1 MKTLFKAGSYKQQ
14 YQYKSF
20 NPTPINKPFEWE
32 DQKINLLL
40 AEAMRLLGELNAY
53 STLVPDVEYFIK
65 MHIAKEAITSSRIEG
80 TKTRM
85 DEALR
90 PKEDVD
96 PERRDDW
103 KEVQNYIAAMN
114 HAIKE
119 LRELPLSIRLIRNA
133 HRELLTSVRGEY
145 KTPGEVR
152 TSQNWIGGSN
162 LQNAVFVPPHPDEL
176 PELLTDLEK
185 FWHNR
190 QLEIP
195 LLIRAAMSHYQF
207 ETIHPF
213 LDGNGRTGRLLIT
226 LQMVEAGILQK
237 PTLYLSDFFERNKG
251 AYYDALTVVRASSDI
266 EQWIKFFLTGVVETA
281 TKGKETFEKIV
292 VLRRRYE
299 QKIMEMGRR
308 AELGQKLLFGL
319 FSQPIMTINQ
329 VAEKFNVAFITATR
343 LVNEFEQKGIL
354 KEKTGYSRN
363 RSFELFEYVALFEK

>member
-1 MKTLFKAGSYKQQ
+1 MKTSFKAGSYKQQ
-14 YQYKSF
+14 DQYKSF
-20 NPTPINKPFEWE
+20 SPSPINKPFEWQ

-40 AEAMRLLGELNAY
+40 ADAMQVLGELNAY
-53 STLVPDVEYFIK
+53 STLVPDVNYFIK

-103 KEVQNYIAAMN
+103 KEVQNYIEAMH

-119 LRELPLSIRLIRNA
+119 LHNLPLSMRLIKSA
-133 HRELLTSVRGEY
+133 HKILLTSVRGEH
-145 KTPGEVR
+145 KTPGEIR

-162 LQNAVFVPPHPDEL
+162 LQNAVFVPPHPTEL
-176 PELLTDLEK
+176 PELLSDLEK
-185 FWHNR
+185 FWHNK

-195 LLIRAAMSHYQF
+195 LLIKTAMSHYQF

-226 LQMVEAGILQK
+226 LQLVEAGVLEK

-251 AYYDALTVVRASSDI
+251 AYYDALTVVRASDDI
-266 EQWIKFFLTGVVETA
+266 EQWVKFFLTGVVETA
-281 TKGKETFEKIV
+281 TKGKSTFEKIIS
-292 VLRRRYE
+292 LRRRYE

-308 AELGQKLLFGL
+308 AELGQEFLLTL

-329 VAEKFNVAFITATR
+329 IAEKFGIAFITATR
-343 LVNEFEQKGIL
+343 LVSEFEKKGIL

-363 RSFELFEYVALFEK
+363 RSFELHEYVALFEK